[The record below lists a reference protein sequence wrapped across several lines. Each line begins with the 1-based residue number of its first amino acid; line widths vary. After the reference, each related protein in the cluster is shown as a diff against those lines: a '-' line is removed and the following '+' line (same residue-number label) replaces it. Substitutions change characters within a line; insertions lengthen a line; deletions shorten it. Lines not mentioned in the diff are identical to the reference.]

1 MKFDDG
7 NFLVEIEPP
16 PGMIAVELHSPT
28 SVGGETTLMLSDEV
42 KASFADDGQSP
53 DREAKD
59 GFYSGFIPGNVK
71 EEILRYES
79 VVDFVITAPLDRH
92 ESG

>member
-1 MKFDDG
+1 MVACLWLFPGTSRGFAQGERLYHWNGPPVKFDDG

-42 KASFADDGQSP
+42 KASFADDGTS
-53 DREAKD
+53 R
-59 GFYSGFIPGNVK
+59 
-71 EEILRYES
+71 RY
-79 VVDFVITAPLDRH
+79 
-92 ESG
+92 